1 MKFKSIYELDNSL
14 LRRKFLEKS
23 IRIKTESQIIEM
35 EQLKEK
41 VEIQINDGLS
51 ETCSTDEESCKSS
64 RLQDIT
70 AEKLIAINRKEEEQK
85 IVNAKISL
93 MHKRWDGELES
104 NYSKGDQILID
115 DEIVGEYS
123 ELVMKQAAEE
133 EERIRKS
140 IEEGL
145 ALLRRTYEALGQ
157 FDDHMLQVLKREE

>member
-14 LRRKFLEKS
+14 LRRKFLERS

-64 RLQDIT
+64 RLQDTT
-70 AEKLIAINRKEEEQK
+70 AEKLIAINRKEEEEK

-115 DEIVGEYS
+115 DETLGEYS
-123 ELVMKQAAEE
+123 ELVLKQAAEE